1 MMLEK
6 DVERKVC
13 DYAKVRR
20 MLSYK
25 FSSPAR
31 AAVPDRLFVTKQ
43 GIMFFIE
50 FKRPGAKATPAQQ
63 REHLK
68 LMSQNVRVFVI
79 DDVDKGKAVIDAM
92 EGG

>member
-1 MMLEK
+1 MLEK

-13 DYAKVRR
+13 DYAKKQG
-20 MLSYK
+20 MLAYK

-31 AAVPDRLFVTKQ
+31 AAVPDRLFITVKGTV
-43 GIMFFIE
+43 FFIE

-68 LMSQNVRVFVI
+68 LMEQNVRVFVI
-79 DDVDKGKAVIDAM
+79 DDVDKGKAVIDIM
-92 EGG
+92 EGE